1 MNACLW
7 NRPWTIDTDL
17 VVIHPCSVGTILLAI
32 DAAGLTKSYGDTR
45 AVDGIDLAIESGTV
59 FGFLGPN
66 GAGKSTTIKMLTT
79 LIPPTSGSL
88 KIFGMD
94 ALSRSLEVRKRI
106 GVVLQQSSYEP
117 SLSVERSL
125 DTYGMMWDVPRD
137 ERRKRTASILAE
149 FGLEDIRKK
158 NMEDISIG
166 QRRRVQVAREFMHD
180 MDMLFLDEATVGLDP
195 AARRGLLDYVKAK
208 ADSGLTIL
216 YTTHILSEAEYICDN
231 IAIINNGSIIALNTP
246 DELKKMLGGKKTITV
261 HTKTQDKRI
270 PNILE
275 DTECDVSFGLGT
287 DVTICSRN
295 AEDILLD
302 VLKRLSDHGI
312 RIENLAVAPV
322 SLEDIFLEL
331 VKSNASNN

>member
-1 MNACLW
+1 MQY
-7 NRPWTIDTDL
+7 
-17 VVIHPCSVGTILLAI
+17 LLAVN
-32 DAAGLTKSYGDTR
+32 AAGLAKSYSEVK

-88 KIFGMD
+88 KIFGID
-94 ALSRSLEVRKRI
+94 ALSKPLEIRKRI

-137 ERRKRTASILAE
+137 ERKKRTARILEE

-180 MDMLFLDEATVGLDP
+180 MDMLFLDEPTVGLDP
-195 AARRGLLDYVKAK
+195 AARRNLLDYVKAK
-208 ADSGLTIL
+208 AADGLTIL
-216 YTTHILSEAEYICDN
+216 YTTHILSEAEYICDS
-231 IAIINNGSIIALNTP
+231 IAIIKDGRIIALNTP

-261 HTKTQDKRI
+261 RTRTPDKRI
-270 PNILE
+270 PGIL
-275 DTECDVSFGLGT
+275 DGIECEVSFGLGT
-287 DVTICSRN
+287 DVSICSRN

-302 VLKRLSDHGI
+302 VLKRLSDRGI

-331 VKSNASNN
+331 VKADASNN